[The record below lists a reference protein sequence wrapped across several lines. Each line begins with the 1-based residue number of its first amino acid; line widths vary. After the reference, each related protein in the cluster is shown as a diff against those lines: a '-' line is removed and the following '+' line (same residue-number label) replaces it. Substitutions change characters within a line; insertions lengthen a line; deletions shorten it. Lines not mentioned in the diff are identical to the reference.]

1 MSGIKK
7 ILIIL
12 SITGCVG
19 SLVKAQI
26 SPPGL
31 GDANTAFWSAF
42 GVKRNLDSL
51 GKKQTMSYIAIG
63 RKSSP
68 DHDNMFAK
76 RLFSY

>member
-51 GKKQTMSYIAIG
+51 GKNK
-63 RKSSP
+63 P
-68 DHDNMFAK
+68 
-76 RLFSY
+76 